1 MPITG
6 ASLKE
11 SNASVWSGLSN
22 QYSTS
27 PSPHTPNPSIFR
39 PAPSTHTLQP
49 RSTMAS
55 TSAHGLFE
63 IAPFQSMARELA
75 DGSRAPPDVPVIA
88 HRVPRANFETFPG
101 ALLSVLQVPSISDWH
116 APFPT
121 GSVAGGWSC

>member
-1 MPITG
+1 
-6 ASLKE
+6 
-11 SNASVWSGLSN
+11 
-22 QYSTS
+22 
-27 PSPHTPNPSIFR
+27 
-39 PAPSTHTLQP
+39 
-49 RSTMAS
+49 MAS

-121 GSVAGGWSC
+121 GSVTGGWSC